1 MSVQSYEK
9 IFIQR
14 PLPLQKEIFQNRIV
28 LTAEIHYLCSKHRN
42 RTMKTKII
50 LLCAVAL
57 AVCSCDNPHQEAQNL
72 MSSIKENFSQG
83 HYPQTLSL
91 IDSLRKNYPKEI
103 ELRKEALKIY
113 QDAALKMAQNKL
125 MQADSA
131 LQSMT
136 AEYEK
141 RKAEVEGLR
150 SKGTATAE
158 DLSGVTKMKIKLDS
172 VKTRFDA
179 EVARVKFIHK
189 KQAEN

>member
-1 MSVQSYEK
+1 MYL
-9 IFIQR
+9 R
-14 PLPLQKEIFQNRIV
+14 QKSITFAV
-28 LTAEIHYLCSKHRN
+28 KHRKQ
-42 RTMKTKII
+42 TMKTRLI

-57 AVCSCDNPHQEAQNL
+57 AVCSCDNSHQEAQNL
-72 MSSIKENFSQG
+72 MDRIKSDFTQG

-113 QDAALKMAQNKL
+113 QDAALKMSQNEL
-125 MQADSA
+125 MQADSV

-141 RKAEVEGLR
+141 RKAEVENLR
-150 SKGTATAE
+150 SKGTATAG
-158 DLSGVTKMKIKLDS
+158 DLSGVTEMKIKLDS
-172 VKTRFDA
+172 IKARFDA

>member
-1 MSVQSYEK
+1 
-9 IFIQR
+9 
-14 PLPLQKEIFQNRIV
+14 
-28 LTAEIHYLCSKHRN
+28 
-42 RTMKTKII
+42 MKTKHI
-50 LLCAVAL
+50 LFCAVAL
-57 AVCSCDNPHQEAQNL
+57 AVCSCDNSHQEARKL
-72 MSSIKENFSQG
+72 MENIKKDFTQG
-83 HYPQTLSL
+83 RYQQTLSL